1 MYQVSLFL
9 FYVANKI
16 EQPVQTLEAMASRRS
31 LAAQYSRISCL
42 LLELMSVG
50 AWLRR
55 DAIASYVS
63 LFLLYEAN
71 KNLSANTNLESPH
84 FKPFHFF
91 LVYLHRLKNTCQ

>member
-1 MYQVSLFL
+1 MYNL
-9 FYVANKI
+9 
-16 EQPVQTLEAMASRRS
+16 TASP
-31 LAAQYSRISCL
+31 AAQYSSTTFRSL
-42 LLELMSVG
+42 KLVFVG

-71 KNLSANTNLESPH
+71 KNLAANTNLESPH

-91 LVYLHRLKNTCQ
+91 LVYLHR